1 MNSKRSMGL
10 HCIIVI
16 TFLSYG
22 AAMELRRGCQRDSE
36 CGSNSFCNGGICD
49 RCIPCQTLF
58 NRMPPEDGICARTE
72 DDCGVCLDG
81 FQSKDL
87 TDQRRSFK
95 CFRKVLDGD
104 VEASNFYSLTNIL
117 VVTISSLTLIVA
129 IIAIIIY
136 LVKSRKLKNGSV
148 EDRNGNRKMEAV
160 DDLPPPYN
168 TPDAFVTDVEE
179 SRQNFIVGRS
189 DEVQLNQ
196 ATPIYRY
203 YNGIRDEI
211 REDDDTLSIDN
222 PIPHDNAPVHLDGP
236 LTDGSTETIP
246 SSWEPTWADHMDESG
261 GRLGLFQTQ
270 SMNDL
275 TEISPLH
282 HGEYRNRHI
291 YLSEF
296 RENLVINAEDQD
308 HSSEPVNSIE
318 PVQSRN
324 GTCEDCEPEPPF
336 SFPLLDREDDSTVE
350 NEPRLLTRS
359 ILATDG
365 INQGSQDSGFYGFG
379 SSRRRPASNDYEF
392 GLSFF
397 IKRSRQDHS

>member
-1 MNSKRSMGL
+1 
-10 HCIIVI
+10 
-16 TFLSYG
+16 
-22 AAMELRRGCQRDSE
+22 
-36 CGSNSFCNGGICD
+36 
-49 RCIPCQTLF
+49 
-58 NRMPPEDGICARTE
+58 
-72 DDCGVCLDG
+72 
-81 FQSKDL
+81 
-87 TDQRRSFK
+87 
-95 CFRKVLDGD
+95 
-104 VEASNFYSLTNIL
+104 
-117 VVTISSLTLIVA
+117 
-129 IIAIIIY
+129 
-136 LVKSRKLKNGSV
+136 
-148 EDRNGNRKMEAV
+148 MEAV

-168 TPDAFVTDVEE
+168 TPDAFVTDVCFISFLIDSFWSRGTIITVDIGLSKVEE

-296 RENLVINAEDQD
+296 RGTSIHWNRTKRIGIKNSFFFAENLVINAEDQD

-350 NEPRLLTRS
+350 NEPRFLTRS

-365 INQGSQDSGFYGFG
+365 INQGLQDSGFNGFG

-397 IKRSRQDHS
+397 IKRSRQDHSWKCEQNETSSGDISTAYTFL